1 MHHPDLSCALGNESW
16 EPFVAQHQTPLTLDH
31 SCRAIDVIRQ
41 RGGGGGAGSQEGAGG
56 RTQPRAISSASLC
69 SVSRAV
75 SSGVSWVPDSDAWG
89 PERKASRVRSK
100 TGRPRSI
107 RTSAAMFHSW
117 LGCFWPASSNRSRAW
132 QGCGLKPLGQG
143 GAWRSRH
150 QPCSFRMPFQ
160 LDVQREHPG
169 PFVEADRLFGDP
181 GGWGAR

>member
-1 MHHPDLSCALGNESW
+1 MGCTTPTCPALLGNESW
-16 EPFVAQHQTPLTLDH
+16 EAFVAQHQTPLTLDH

-41 RGGGGGAGSQEGAGG
+41 RGGGGGAGSQKGAGG

-75 SSGVSWVPDSDAWG
+75 SSGVSWVPDSEAWG

-117 LGCFWPASSNRSRAW
+117 LGCFGRRLPIAPGLGRGRLETTRARWGLAKPAPAVFLQDAFPVGCSTRA
-132 QGCGLKPLGQG
+132 
-143 GAWRSRH
+143 
-150 QPCSFRMPFQ
+150 
-160 LDVQREHPG
+160 PG
-169 PFVEADRLFGDP
+169 PLR
-181 GGWGAR
+181 